1 MCGNKEEIKMK
12 KNRNLIKKI
21 SIIAVV
27 IIVITLIYFAVSN
40 SNKSTT
46 PEETSGVETASET
59 TSVVEE
65 EKDIVKETTE
75 DNTPVVETTTR
86 KAINNKEVYVHLD
99 DDKISALCGDENDN
113 LSSSEDRLSKEKAK
127 ADALADA
134 KAEEIMPKEAE
145 EQDEGLVSDAFVSI
159 KTENPTHK
167 VGKYG
172 NTTVTTD
179 VTVENNVLVED

>member
-1 MCGNKEEIKMK
+1 MKTTNK
-12 KNRNLIKKI
+12 NLIKKI
-21 SIIAVV
+21 SIIATV

-46 PEETSGVETASET
+46 PEETSGVNTSET

-65 EKDIVKETTE
+65 VENVVEETTE

-99 DDKISALCGDENDN
+99 NDKISALCGENDD
-113 LSSSEDRLSKEKAK
+113 LSSSEDRLSKEKVK

-145 EQDEGLVSDAFVSI
+145 EQDEGFVSNAFVSI

-167 VGKYG
+167 AGKYG
-172 NTTVTTD
+172 NNSTTTTTV
-179 VTVENNVLVED
+179 VENENNVLVED

>member
-1 MCGNKEEIKMK
+1 MK

-27 IIVITLIYFAVSN
+27 IIVIALIYFAVSN

-46 PEETSGVETASET
+46 PEETSGVNTSETASKN
-59 TSVVEE
+59 VVEE
-65 EKDIVKETTE
+65 VENVVEETTE
-75 DNTPVVETTTR
+75 DNTPVIETTTK

-99 DDKISALCGDENDN
+99 DDEISALCGDENDD
-113 LSSSEDRLSKEKAK
+113 LSSEDKLSKEKAK

-134 KAEEIMPKEAE
+134 EAEKIMPKETK
-145 EQDEGLVSDAFVSI
+145 EQDEGLVTDAFVSI

-179 VTVENNVLVED
+179 ITVENNVSVED

>member
-1 MCGNKEEIKMK
+1 MK

-27 IIVITLIYFAVSN
+27 IIVIALIYFAVSN

-65 EKDIVKETTE
+65 VENVVEETTE
-75 DNTPVVETTTR
+75 DNTPVLETTTR

-99 DDKISALCGDENDN
+99 DDKISALCGDENDD
-113 LSSSEDRLSKEKAK
+113 LSSEDKLSKEKAK
-127 ADALADA
+127 ADALADTE
-134 KAEEIMPKEAE
+134 AEKIMPKETK
-145 EQDEGLVSDAFVSI
+145 EQDEGLVTDAFVSI

-172 NTTVTTD
+172 NNSTTTTTV
-179 VTVENNVLVED
+179 VENENNVLVED

>member
-1 MCGNKEEIKMK
+1 MKTTNK
-12 KNRNLIKKI
+12 NLIKKI
-21 SIIAVV
+21 SIIATV
-27 IIVITLIYFAVSN
+27 IIVITLIYFAASN

-46 PEETSGVETASET
+46 PEETSGVNTSET

-65 EKDIVKETTE
+65 VENVVEETTE

-145 EQDEGLVSDAFVSI
+145 EQDEGFVSNAFVSI

-167 VGKYG
+167 AGKYG
-172 NTTVTTD
+172 NTTATTD
-179 VTVENNVLVED
+179 ITVENNVLVEDWYIVL